1 MNTGNNDNGIMEP
14 SDYVAIGKI
23 PAGVQA
29 TVKDTGWSERQKE
42 EMRAHGFDGMDM
54 VREWYS

>member
-1 MNTGNNDNGIMEP
+1 MNSNEEHGIMEP
-14 SDYVAIGKI
+14 SDCAAIGKI
-23 PAGVQA
+23 PADAQI

-54 VREWYS
+54 VRAWYS

>member
-1 MNTGNNDNGIMEP
+1 MSTSDEHGIMEP
-14 SDYVAIGKI
+14 SDYAAIGKI
-23 PAGVQA
+23 PPGAQV

-54 VREWYS
+54 VEAWYS